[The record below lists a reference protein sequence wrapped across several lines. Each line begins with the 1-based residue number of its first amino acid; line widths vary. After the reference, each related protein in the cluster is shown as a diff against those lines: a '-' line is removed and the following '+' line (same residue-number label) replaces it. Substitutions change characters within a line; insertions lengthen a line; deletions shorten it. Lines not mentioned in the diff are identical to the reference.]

1 MKWALKNNLIFIGYM
16 GCGKTSVG
24 KCLAGKLGTAFLDT
38 DQWIEEQQ
46 GCMISTI
53 FSTQV
58 EEAFRNMETDCL
70 RTFLDQEIEGVIA
83 VGGGL
88 PLREE
93 NRKLLNRLGKVIY
106 LRVQPETVY
115 ERLKADTTRPLLQTA
130 DPKETIKEMLKLREA
145 AYMAAADVVVEADR
159 KIPEELAAEIICRVL
174 NGERKKWE

>member
-1 MKWALKNNLIFIGYM
+1 
-16 GCGKTSVG
+16 
-24 KCLAGKLGTAFLDT
+24 
-38 DQWIEEQQ
+38 
-46 GCMISTI
+46 
-53 FSTQV
+53 
-58 EEAFRNMETDCL
+58 METDCL

-174 NGERKKWE
+174 NGETKKWE